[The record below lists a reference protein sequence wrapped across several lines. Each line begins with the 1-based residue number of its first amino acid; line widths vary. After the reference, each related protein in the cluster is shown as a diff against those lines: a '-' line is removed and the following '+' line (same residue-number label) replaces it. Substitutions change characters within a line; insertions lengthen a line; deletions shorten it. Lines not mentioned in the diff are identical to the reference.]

1 MPIIYFR
8 CPSTGRD
15 VQGWIA
21 DSPDIEDGESFQP
34 VKCAA
39 CGRFH
44 YISPKSANSWGIEE
58 GCALPALIV
67 RKMQRQSTVVIL
79 YIVVSPLCIWIPDIE
94 TQCITHIAGPADA
107 KCLKLILMASIGR
120 HRANVSPNC

>member
-44 YISPKSANSWGIEE
+44 YISPKSAKVLSDST
-58 GCALPALIV
+58 
-67 RKMQRQSTVVIL
+67 QS
-79 YIVVSPLCIWIPDIE
+79 S
-94 TQCITHIAGPADA
+94 QSRS
-107 KCLKLILMASIGR
+107 MR
-120 HRANVSPNC
+120 RRR